1 MTGSVHEAA
10 RGAEVLLLDRDDR
23 VREGLNK
30 LLTGVGV
37 IVTATDDAERALEL
51 AQEKFFAAAV
61 VDVDTPFPDD
71 GFSIMERLKK
81 RSPATSVILLA
92 GRQTFELAAR
102 GFRAGAVDVVAKEP
116 AGVRYL
122 LQTVGEVCGRE
133 IEADEREQLLGEI
146 LQLLEQFLERLMS
159 AYRRAVAAEDAL
171 SGYGDSLAEGCKII
185 LVDDNPRN
193 GPGLQQALGDGAGYT
208 VYSAVTGG
216 EALDLATSQRF
227 HLAIVKN
234 DLPDLPSSMVVTSL
248 RAEVPDGIVI
258 LFTPP
263 TDTPGRM
270 DIIEGSRTIELVPSL
285 ESGEQ
290 MVQAIHELREA
301 HRAKARERRYL
312 RAFREE
318 NYDFLRH
325 FVETKQ
331 NLSVFIENAKQ
342 RTKHR

>member
-1 MTGSVHEAA
+1 MTGSEHEAA
-10 RGAEVLLLDRDDR
+10 RGAEVLLVDREDR
-23 VREGLNK
+23 VREGMTK
-30 LLTGVGV
+30 LLTGLGV

-61 VDVDTPFPDD
+61 LDVDTPFPDD
-71 GFSIMERLKK
+71 GFAVMERLKK
-81 RSPATSVILLA
+81 RSPATAVILLA
-92 GRQTFELAAR
+92 SRQTFELAAR
-102 GFRAGAVDVVAKEP
+102 GFREGAVDVVAKEP

-122 LQTVGEVCGRE
+122 LEIVGRVCSREV
-133 IEADEREQLLGEI
+133 EADERSQLLGEL

-171 SGYGDSLAEGCKII
+171 SGYSDSLSEGCKII

-208 VYSAVTGG
+208 VFSAVTGG

-227 HLAIVKN
+227 HIAIVKK

-248 RAEVPDGIVI
+248 RAEVPDGIVL

-263 TDTPGRM
+263 TETPGRM
-270 DIIEGSRTIELVPSL
+270 DIIEGSRDIELVPRL
-285 ESGEQ
+285 ETGEQ
-290 MVQAIHELREA
+290 MVAAIHELREA

-331 NLSVFIENAKQ
+331 RLGTYLENEKQ